1 MNAETSRT
9 TGTADTAPRSTNPP
23 ARDVVRREWFLT
35 RLSWHLQDHPG
46 REAKQIVRDLRG
58 ELTSAAADVG
68 MRQAVRDLGHPL
80 VLAEGYRAH
89 LGRRVPRW
97 TAGAVAAGLA
107 VAFLVYLGFA
117 YAFGTLDTLE
127 ALGGGTVTRYPFGA
141 ETVFTSGAD
150 GIAVESTFTWQGVVI
165 FVLVAAVA
173 FVLGSRA
180 WRALG

>member
-1 MNAETSRT
+1 MSTRTPRPTDPEPRANARAASL
-9 TGTADTAPRSTNPP
+9 G
-23 ARDVVRREWFLT
+23 DVVRREWFLT

-80 VLAEGYRAH
+80 ALADGYRAQ

-97 TAGAVAAGLA
+97 TAGATAAALA
-107 VAFLVYLGFA
+107 VAAVVYLGFA
-117 YAFGTLDTLE
+117 YAIGTLDTLE
-127 ALGGGTVTRYPFGA
+127 ALGGGSVTRYPFGG
-141 ETVFTSGAD
+141 ETVFTSTAD
-150 GIAVESTFTWQGVVI
+150 GVSVESTLSWQGALAVAVVA
-165 FVLVAAVA
+165 VVA

-180 WRALG
+180 WRAFG